1 MYSVRSRRALV
12 GTLNTSF
19 SQLLSTLTD
28 ADKVIKQA
36 SLMLNAVDQKVKSPT
51 SEAKGS
57 NERF

>member
-36 SLMLNAVDQKVKSPT
+36 SLMLNAVDQRVKSPT
-51 SEAKGS
+51 SEA
-57 NERF
+57 